1 MSSQVVIPAA
11 KPTPEEQKE
20 LDNKEVIN
28 DIRIEEQWAMQ
39 AVKYAEVHMNLLK
52 AMSAHKLRLSPFD
65 CDLTFNNLFLFF
77 ISELIMKFI

>member
-52 AMSAHKLRLSPFD
+52 AMSARKLRLSPFGYD
-65 CDLTFNNLFLFF
+65 FNFNYLFGSFV
-77 ISELIMKFI
+77 SELIMKFI